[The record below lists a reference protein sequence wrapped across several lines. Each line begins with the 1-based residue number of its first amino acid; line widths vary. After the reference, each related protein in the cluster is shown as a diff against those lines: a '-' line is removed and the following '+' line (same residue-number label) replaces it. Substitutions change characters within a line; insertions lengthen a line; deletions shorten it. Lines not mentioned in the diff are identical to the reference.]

1 MSTKI
6 KDSTIVRNRLQV
18 LNMLQEVNRPGIT
31 DLIEY
36 LDNTDYFISPASTK
50 YHNNFH
56 GGLCLHSLNVTKM
69 FMKRMSTVN
78 SSINR
83 ESAILCGLLHD
94 LCKVGY
100 YYRNMNGEWKSNKEH
115 EANSLHGVLSVDIVE
130 RYIKLTPEEE
140 AVIKYHMGLF
150 SVYGYVKEYTTTELY
165 EAISKWP
172 SVQIF
177 AACDNEEAHQKVKT
191 KAVKCSNS

>member
-1 MSTKI
+1 
-6 KDSTIVRNRLQV
+6 
-18 LNMLQEVNRPGIT
+18 MLQEVDRVGIT
-31 DLIEY
+31 DLVEY
-36 LDNTDYFISPASTK
+36 LDNTDYFLSPASTK
-50 YHNNFH
+50 YHNNFQ

-69 FMKRMSTVN
+69 FVKRMSCVN
-78 SSINR
+78 SSLNK

-100 YYRNMNGEWKSNKEH
+100 YYKNLNGEWKSNKEH
-115 EANSLHGVLSVDIVE
+115 EANNSHGVLSVDIVE

-140 AVIKYHMGLF
+140 AIIKYHMGLF
-150 SVYGYVKEYTTTELY
+150 SVFGYVKEYSSEELY
-165 EAISKWP
+165 EAISKYP

-177 AACDNEEAHQKVKT
+177 ASCDNEDAHQKSKV

>member
-1 MSTKI
+1 MRDVKRQVKKDRVLSLHTKC
-6 KDSTIVRNRLQV
+6 V
-18 LNMLQEVNRPGIT
+18 
-31 DLIEY
+31 
-36 LDNTDYFISPASTK
+36 K

-69 FMKRMSTVN
+69 FLKRMDKVYLTMD
-78 SSINR
+78 R

-100 YYRNMNGEWKSNKEH
+100 YYRNMNGEWKSNKDH
-115 EANSLHGVLSVDIVE
+115 CANSSHGVLSVQIAE
-130 RYIKLTPEEE
+130 KFIKLTPEEE

-150 SVYGYVKEYTTTELY
+150 SVYGYVKEYTSEDLY
-165 EAISKWP
+165 GAIARWP

-177 AACDNEEAHQKVKT
+177 VACDNEEAHLKRR
-191 KAVKCSNS
+191 